1 MLNDSTPRHGL
12 GNPKEARSLTR
23 LERWRINEILAERAE
38 ARRLEL
44 GISKVRIAALCGVET
59 AAFSQWEKRL
69 PKKPRPQESIWEAAL
84 GVPNGWLRDGTV
96 ETSSVD
102 LAASTLKWQ
111 ATASPFRKLSVPERQ
126 ALGTR
131 AKQRRNELSMSR
143 EYVAGKIGTQ
153 LGNLVVWERML
164 PVKRN
169 TAEENWEAVLQV
181 PTGWL
186 RDLGIEADAPPA
198 LSELQMLAV
207 DTVAAEIRSIA
218 CWVTRGPIRN
228 RTFESAELSVAEL
241 RRAEIFALRYGVS
254 GEDNSILQAIG
265 EGFDLTRERIRQISA
280 VMVDRIAGCDFVT
293 PRFDELISAM
303 SQLLPSRVEDL
314 DAKLRTLLGE
324 NLSVVSADRFA
335 REILGKAVA
344 VITDRP
350 ADMALAWHKVA
361 IHPEDHDAE
370 ALRAVRDAAR
380 AMIRS
385 AGAAQLYFVA
395 GAAAKTLGRGVDIDK
410 VLQCCRVV
418 SGFEWLIEA
427 DGWFWFGLEY
437 GENRLLRIAS
447 KVLAIA
453 NRSVDGEEIHAAL
466 VRSRRDH
473 YDRAPVRPYLIEPTI
488 DVVIEVLRRL
498 PQVLTVQSN
507 NFRLKE
513 VIPLADILSEA
524 ELAIFNCLS
533 ANGGVAST
541 GRLERLVVEP
551 GLVKHMTLHICLNS
565 TPIAVPIDFGL
576 YALRGYS
583 LSTSSLVAETSAR
596 WERQNEALKLSRRED
611 GLYSFE
617 FELTGYMLKTRFFSV
632 PAPLAGILT
641 VGEYTVEGASS
652 PANYVVLDN
661 GTKRFRQLINK
672 VVEAGYSEGQMV
684 RLLVESTNRVLRFER
699 VLIND

>member
-1 MLNDSTPRHGL
+1 MPNNLTPSPGL
-12 GNPKEARSLTR
+12 GDPKKARAIAR

-44 GISKVRIAALCGVET
+44 GISRVRVAALCGVLT
-59 AAFSQWEKRL
+59 ATFAQWEKKL
-69 PKKPRPQESIWEAAL
+69 PKMRRPQESIWEATLA
-84 GVPNGWLRDGTV
+84 VPTGWLRGDTV
-96 ETSSVD
+96 ETPALD
-102 LAASTLKWQ
+102 LAADTLKLP
-111 ATASPFRKLSVPERQ
+111 ATPVPIRKLSVAERQ
-126 ALGTR
+126 ALGAR
-131 AKQRRNELSMSR
+131 AKQRRKDLSMSR
-143 EYVAGKIGTQ
+143 QYVGGKVGTP
-153 LGNLVVWERML
+153 LGKLVVWERIL
-164 PVKRN
+164 PIKRN
-169 TAEENWEAVLQV
+169 AVEENWEAVLQV

-186 RDLGIEADAPPA
+186 RDLGIEMDTPPT
-198 LSELQMLAV
+198 LSGLLMPVV

-218 CWVTRGPIRN
+218 CWLTRGPIRS
-228 RTFESAELSVAEL
+228 RTFESAEFSTAEL
-241 RRAEIFALRYGVS
+241 RCADMFSRRYGVS
-254 GEDNSILQAIG
+254 GEDESILQSIG
-265 EGFDLTRERIRQISA
+265 EGFDLTRERVRQITA
-280 VMVDRIAGCDFVT
+280 MMVDRVAGCDFVT
-293 PRFDELISAM
+293 PRFDELISLM
-303 SQLLPSRVEDL
+303 LQLLPSRVADL
-314 DAKLRTLLGE
+314 DAKIRILLGE

-350 ADMALAWHKVA
+350 ADMALAWDKVA
-361 IHPEDHDAE
+361 IHPDDHDTE

-395 GAAAKTLGRGVDIDK
+395 GAAAKILGRGVDIDK

-418 SGFEWLIEA
+418 SGFEWLLEA
-427 DGWFWFGLEY
+427 DGWFWFGLEK

-498 PQVLTVQSN
+498 PHVLTVQSN

-513 VIPLADILSEA
+513 PIPLANVLSEA
-524 ELAIFNCLS
+524 ELGIFNCLS
-533 ANGGVAST
+533 KNGGVAST
-541 GRLERLVVEP
+541 ARLERLVVEP

-565 TPIAVPIDFGL
+565 TSIAVPIDVGL

-583 LSTSSLVAETSAR
+583 LSPASLVAEASVR

-632 PAPLAGILT
+632 PAPLAGILS

-652 PANYVVLDN
+652 PANFIVLEN

-672 VVEAGYSEGQMV
+672 VVEAGYSEGQKV
-684 RLLVESTNRVLRFER
+684 RLIVESGKRVLRFEA
-699 VLIND
+699 V

>member
-1 MLNDSTPRHGL
+1 MPNDSTSCPEL
-12 GNPKEARSLTR
+12 GDPKKARSIAR
-23 LERWRINEILAERAE
+23 LERWRISETLAQRAE

-44 GISKVRIAALCGVET
+44 GLSKVRVAALCGVLT
-59 AAFSQWEKRL
+59 ATFAQWEKKL
-69 PKKPRPQESIWEAAL
+69 PTKPRPQESVWEATLA
-84 GVPNGWLRDGTV
+84 VPTGWLRDARV
-96 ETSSVD
+96 ETPAPD
-102 LAASTLKWQ
+102 LAGSTFRLP
-111 ATASPFRKLSVPERQ
+111 AFPSAIRKLTVAERQ
-126 ALGTR
+126 FLGAR
-131 AKQRRNELSMSR
+131 SKQRRKDLSMSR
-143 EYVAGKIGTQ
+143 EYVGGKVGTHRA
-153 LGNLVVWERML
+153 NLVAWERML
-164 PVKRN
+164 PVKPN
-169 TAEENWEAVLQV
+169 AGEANWEAALQV

-186 RDLGIEADAPPA
+186 RDLGIEIDAPPT
-198 LSELQMLAV
+198 LSGLLMPAV
-207 DTVAAEIRSIA
+207 DTVAAEIRNIA

-228 RTFESAELSVAEL
+228 RTFESTELSVAEL
-241 RRAEIFALRYGVS
+241 RRADMFARRYGVS
-254 GEDNSILQAIG
+254 GEEKSILQSIG
-265 EGFDLTRERIRQISA
+265 ESFDLTRERVRQISA
-280 VMVDRIAGCDFVT
+280 MMVDRVAGCDFVT
-293 PRFDELISAM
+293 PRFDELISLM

-314 DAKLRTLLGE
+314 DGKLRILLGE
-324 NLSVVSADRFA
+324 SLSVVSADRFA

-350 ADMALAWHKVA
+350 ADMALAWDKVA
-361 IHPEDHDAE
+361 IHPDDHDTE

-385 AGAAQLYFVA
+385 AGAAQLFFVA

-427 DGWFWFGLEY
+427 DGWFWFGLEK

-513 VIPLADILSEA
+513 PIPLAAILSEA
-524 ELAIFNCLS
+524 ELAVFNCLS

-541 GRLERLVVEP
+541 ARLERQVVEP

-565 TPIAVPIDFGL
+565 TSIAVPIDLGL

-583 LSTSSLVAETSAR
+583 LSSSSLVAEASVR
-596 WERQNEALKLSRRED
+596 WERQNEAFKVSRRED

-617 FELTGYMLKTRFFSV
+617 FELTGYMLRTRFFSV
-632 PAPLAGILT
+632 PAPLAGILS

-652 PANYVVLDN
+652 PANFIVLEN
-661 GTKRFRQLINK
+661 GKKRLRQLINK
-672 VVEAGYSEGQMV
+672 VVEAGYSEGQKV
-684 RLLVESTNRVLRFER
+684 RLLVESEKRVLRFEA
-699 VLIND
+699 V